1 MNFDFSEEQS
11 MLRDSVARF
20 VQDDYDFDTRRAI
33 AESDEGMSRQN
44 WQTFA
49 ELGWLSVPFAE
60 EHGGFGGDA
69 VDVMVM
75 MEELGKGLVVEP
87 YLATVLMFGGLL
99 QKAGSEAQQHDYIPR
114 IIDGSLLGAFAY
126 VERQSRF
133 ELADVKTTPAQSA
146 DGFTLNGEKVVVSNG
161 ANADYA
167 VVSARTSGDQND
179 ENGISLFL
187 VALDAEGVSRTTY
200 RMMDGQLVANLT
212 FNNVALAA
220 DSLLGELDNGLGLIE
235 SVVEEVVVALAS
247 EAVGIMGQLNTKTLE
262 YTKTREQFGVAIGS
276 FQALQH
282 RMVDTFMSYEQAKS
296 LLYRAVCAQAEGSDD
311 AQRSMHALKVMIDRA
326 GTHIYSE
333 AIQLHGGMGL
343 TDELDIGHFA
353 KRLMMINATF
363 GNGDY
368 HQAQFNALSYSENA
382 EGESSQ
388 NRPQL
393 ATASGERV

>member
-133 ELADVKTTPAQSA
+133 ELADVKTTAAKSA